1 MDTAVRFMLAAIL
14 LFAMVNHAHADA
26 GRDDAEVVLE
36 ADEIDSST
44 VAVGTFVVV
53 VYERE
58 EPPQSLSGAWA
69 KLDTTR
75 GYIKAVDRQ
84 GLLLSLKGWP
94 QRIALDRIQTLTLSH
109 KAAYGRAM
117 RRLPET
123 PDRFSV
129 ITDDMGSIKRIAI
142 KLFSGAAL
150 GSFSAYL
157 GGGIGA
163 GFESCEGDCGFNED
177 AIVGAAIGYAA
188 GTAYGVSRID
198 PHDQFFPSLLGSLL
212 GFGAGI
218 WLTANSDR
226 ELWPSIFVGPVIL
239 STLMSE
245 LSRKPPEARRFS
257 VDLVPNSNG
266 DLSAVV
272 TLRF

>member
-1 MDTAVRFMLAAIL
+1 MDTAVRFMLASIALLAI
-14 LFAMVNHAHADA
+14 VNHAHANT

-36 ADEIDSST
+36 AGEIDSST
-44 VAVGTFVVV
+44 VAVGAFVVV
-53 VYERE
+53 VYERD

-150 GSFSAYL
+150 GGVSAYL
-157 GGGIGA
+157 GEPSVGGSKAVKRIA
-163 GFESCEGDCGFNED
+163 YSTELPLWAWQL
-177 AIVGAAIGYAA
+177 AIQPG
-188 GTAYGVSRID
+188 
-198 PHDQFFPSLLGSLL
+198 H
-212 GFGAGI
+212 
-218 WLTANSDR
+218 
-226 ELWPSIFVGPVIL
+226 
-239 STLMSE
+239 
-245 LSRKPPEARRFS
+245 LSRLLWHDFGTY
-257 VDLVPNSNG
+257 VYILQ
-266 DLSAVV
+266 
-272 TLRF
+272 